1 MNHNLHDDAR
11 ITLQGERMSAVG
23 QIKTQSL
30 KTRVLASIF
39 PLVKWYTP
47 VRQSGSKSTA

>member
-1 MNHNLHDDAR
+1 MMMPASRYKDK
-11 ITLQGERMSAVG
+11 QRMSAVG